1 MRARLEVFSLGL
13 WMTTPPMRNSMRRLI
28 RSFGLMVEAFA
39 SGREFLDSGYLT
51 EAACLV
57 LDLRMPGMDG
67 LEHRPERRL
76 QPLYLAA
83 ERFWGEL
90 IDQLGMLARVE
101 HASVAKQLEPGAMRV
116 VHHEKGHPIGNV
128 EIARANKLAVAL
140 EIREADQIRPST
152 FTNPDGPPRCCR

>member
-1 MRARLEVFSLGL
+1 
-13 WMTTPPMRNSMRRLI
+13 
-28 RSFGLMVEAFA
+28 
-39 SGREFLDSGYLT
+39 
-51 EAACLV
+51 
-57 LDLRMPGMDG
+57 
-67 LEHRPERRL
+67 
-76 QPLYLAA
+76 
-83 ERFWGEL
+83 L